1 MADGESNE
9 LCGKLSGLV
18 ANVPVDQFY
27 KEFNLDDGHLFSEYY
42 FNDMKR
48 IFHMQGMDLWPK
60 TLDTPD
66 AKMIRL
72 HFSLVCFMPPKF
84 FPKRTKHGHL
94 AGYAH
99 DKSVFMMKDCFDQ
112 VDNHNSISMAMEN
125 YPTMAIFM
133 SKVDG
138 NDTTKK
144 KRAQTNGNRKK
155 RSILDTKNA
164 SCLAAV
170 NYFRVGT
177 STQVLWLAMTR
188 EKTPEESIHVVW

>member
-1 MADGESNE
+1 MSIMADGESDE

-84 FPKRTKHGHL
+84 FPKQTKHGHL

-99 DKSVFMMKDCFDQ
+99 AKAVLMMKDCFDQ
-112 VDNHNSISMAMEN
+112 VEDHNSISVAMEN
-125 YPTMAIFM
+125 YPTMVIFM

-144 KRAQTNGNRKK
+144 KRVRTTSNEKNG
-155 RSILDTKNA
+155 A
-164 SCLAAV
+164 SLIQKMLLV
-170 NYFRVGT
+170 LPL
-177 STQVLWLAMTR
+177 STISMMEQVHRFCGLQ
-188 EKTPEESIHVVW
+188 